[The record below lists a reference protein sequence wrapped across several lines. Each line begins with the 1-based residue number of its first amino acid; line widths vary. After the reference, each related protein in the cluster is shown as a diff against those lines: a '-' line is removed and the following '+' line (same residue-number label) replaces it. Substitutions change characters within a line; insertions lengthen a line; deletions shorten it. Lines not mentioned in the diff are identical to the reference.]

1 MKKIFSLLFLTVAL
15 MALALSFASC
25 KKEEEPVE
33 EEPVHVHTEGEAVR
47 ENEVAATCTKEG
59 SYDLVTY
66 CTECSE
72 EISREAK
79 TISKAKHTAS
89 KAVKEEYKAV
99 TCTTNETYKEVVYCS
114 VCKYKMSTKTVTG
127 EKAKGHV
134 EAKPVIEVYE
144 VTCTKN
150 GHTDTVVYCQ
160 NCTHVFSR
168 SSTTDATALGHT
180 YMEPVIEN
188 YYPKSCCNDGHY
200 DVVKYCSTCGADS
213 RTTITIE
220 RHDHTP
226 GEEVIENENKE
237 EYLPTCTSLP
247 KHDIAV
253 YCTECN
259 SELSRQEAVEYG
271 EMLPHVVAD
280 TTVQFTFNCEGEKY
294 DTIKLYCKECQNECG
309 ETTVHVQVKHSEE
322 DVNDVVVDVAKLD
335 NEQFNIVYW
344 VVVYCTH
351 DGYSIHNITISD
363 TPDNE

>member
-25 KKEEEPVE
+25 KKEEAPAEPE
-33 EEPVHVHTEGEAVR
+33 HVHTEGEAVR

-134 EAKPVIEVYE
+134 EAEPVIEVYE

-160 NCTHVFSR
+160 NCTYVFSR

-280 TTVQFTFNCEGEKY
+280 TTVQFTFNCENEGFY
-294 DTIKLYCKECQNECG
+294 TIDLYCEKCTNKCD
-309 ETTVHVQVKHSEE
+309 ETNIFVKAKHTE
-322 DVNDVVVDVAKLD
+322 DNGIVVSVTELD
-335 NEQFNIVYW
+335 KNEQLNISYE
-344 VVVYCTH
+344 VVVYCVH
-351 DGYSIHNITISD
+351 DDITYDAVEVIVSKA
-363 TPDNE
+363 TDNE